1 MFQQTTFIILTSP
14 SDGSFQSPRVG
25 AGCHCLALQ
34 ACHQVTSAQFQGV
47 EASGQGRAADARGED
62 QIIQCEQ
69 GAVEVSHGDC
79 GAFSRLNRRSE
90 FRGFV
95 GRNHARHPVMLRFS
109 FLCFLL
115 EQSYSN
121 KMLSNGALH
130 VMTIERTNENIN
142 KAESARMTDAVI
154 KSAKALRRLYS
165 MRLVGTPLAHE
176 TQGDGRA
183 GGHRQAAAR
192 SRPRHR
198 LGQRRRDRRRNPHRV
213 LRRSG
218 DRIT

>member
-1 MFQQTTFIILTSP
+1 MQSEAARRTGEPSGNGEEASSEGLGGHYLLRPDRCAPSSGLGYAPSP
-14 SDGSFQSPRVG
+14 GRPARRRWRRNGKAAGSAFLGHPRESPR
-25 AGCHCLALQ
+25 
-34 ACHQVTSAQFQGV
+34 
-47 EASGQGRAADARGED
+47 GR
-62 QIIQCEQ
+62 IHI
-69 GAVEVSHGDC
+69 
-79 GAFSRLNRRSE
+79 
-90 FRGFV
+90 
-95 GRNHARHPVMLRFS
+95 
-109 FLCFLL
+109 
-115 EQSYSN
+115 
-121 KMLSNGALH
+121 
-130 VMTIERTNENIN
+130 MTLERTNENIN